1 MTFTVKLSYPDNS
14 YGNKIPKGE
23 TFMIKVIAGL
33 KGTGK
38 TAKLVDDIN
47 AVAAEDSNVVCIE
60 RGNRLDQLL
69 KPTVRLVNM
78 KEYPITGFDQV
89 LAFICGICSKDYDL
103 THIYIDA
110 ICKVADDYDLDNL
123 GIFLSKLDA
132 FLADKPVTATLIFS
146 GDVNTSPDSVKKY
159 I

>member
-1 MTFTVKLSYPDNS
+1 M
-14 YGNKIPKGE
+14 IPKGE
-23 TFMIKVIAGL
+23 QTMIKVIAGP

-47 AVAAEDSNVVCIE
+47 EVARTDSNVVCIE

-69 KPTVRLVNM
+69 KPNVRLVNM
-78 KEYPITGFDQV
+78 KEYPIKGFDQV

-123 GIFLSKLDA
+123 GEFLGKLDA
-132 FLADKPVTATLIFS
+132 FLADKPITAMLLFS
-146 GDVNTSPDSVKKY
+146 GDINTSPDSIKKY
-159 I
+159 V